1 MVTIITGILITTVT
15 FGILAIASKDVRTA
29 LFGMNKLKA
38 ELNEKQSMLEEASGA
53 LVNVKNDLNTTKEE
67 YAKSKK
73 NLEETQEDLE
83 IAQQAA
89 ELLRQEQVALQ
100 NRNQELWSDNQT
112 LIEHN
117 QSLVENNQFLLAN
130 NESLKADN
138 LELEKTNNDLQE
150 GIENIRERPI
160 IYRVGELLASGV
172 IKKTDDPVKIQ
183 NDLNQ
188 IIALANSKII
198 DRLGTEGS
206 KDGVWIY
213 PIEYQKAMDRLK
225 QAKGDTVIRLIV
237 AANLVKGDPVLT
249 ELEMHPNRVVYQ
261 ENEFVYQKI
270 YNVPIDGSNSEML
283 ISDFLR
289 NVNMTAINNGI
300 LPNPLTGTV
309 GVINGN
315 QIYAIEK
322 ALAENRGKDVLISA
336 FAAAD
341 TEVLGPLRLHI
352 YLKMKQS
359 KRLIMNDEI
368 LAIDP
373 GREKTGI
380 AILKNSDVLE
390 HKIINSDELVQII
403 KSLLEKYIIKTIVMG
418 NGTSSKKNMIY

>member
-1 MVTIITGILITTVT
+1 MYGIMLIVVLVLTGGVIAFIGDRLGSKVGKKKLSLFGLRPRHTSILVTIITGILITTVT

-73 NLEETQEDLE
+73 DLEETQEDLE

-112 LIEHN
+112 LIENN
-117 QSLVENNQFLLAN
+117 QSLAHNNQFLLAN

-138 LELEKTNNDLQE
+138 LELEKTNSDLQE

-172 IKKTDDPVKIQ
+172 IKMTDDPVKIQ

-352 YLKMKQS
+352 YLKNETEQ
-359 KRLIMNDEI
+359 EI
-368 LAIDP
+368 NH
-373 GREKTGI
+373 E
-380 AILKNSDVLE
+380 
-390 HKIINSDELVQII
+390 
-403 KSLLEKYIIKTIVMG
+403 
-418 NGTSSKKNMIY
+418 

>member
-1 MVTIITGILITTVT
+1 MLIVVLVLTGGVIAFIGDRLGSKVGKKKLSLFGLRPRHTSILVTIITGILITTVT

-73 NLEETQEDLE
+73 DLEETQEDLE

-100 NRNQELWSDNQT
+100 NINQELWSDNQT

-117 QSLVENNQFLLAN
+117 QSLAENNQFLLAN

-172 IKKTDDPVKIQ
+172 IKKTDDSVKIQ

-270 YNVPIDGSNSEML
+270 YNVLIDGSNSEML

-352 YLKMKQS
+352 YLKNETEQ
-359 KRLIMNDEI
+359 EI
-368 LAIDP
+368 NH
-373 GREKTGI
+373 E
-380 AILKNSDVLE
+380 E
-390 HKIINSDELVQII
+390 
-403 KSLLEKYIIKTIVMG
+403 
-418 NGTSSKKNMIY
+418 

>member
-1 MVTIITGILITTVT
+1 MYGIMLIVVLVLTGGVIAFIGDRLGSKVGKKKLSLFGLRPRHTSILVTIITGILITTVT

-67 YAKSKK
+67 YAKSKRD
-73 NLEETQEDLE
+73 LEETQEDLE

-117 QSLVENNQFLLAN
+117 QSLAENNQFLLAN

-138 LELEKTNNDLQE
+138 LDLEKTNNDLQE

-198 DRLGTEGS
+198 DRLGTEGP

-249 ELEMHPNRVVYQ
+249 ELEMNPNRVVYQ

-352 YLKMKQS
+352 YLKNETEQ
-359 KRLIMNDEI
+359 EI
-368 LAIDP
+368 NH
-373 GREKTGI
+373 E
-380 AILKNSDVLE
+380 
-390 HKIINSDELVQII
+390 
-403 KSLLEKYIIKTIVMG
+403 
-418 NGTSSKKNMIY
+418 

>member
-1 MVTIITGILITTVT
+1 MLIVVLVLTGGVIAFIGDRLGSKVGKKKLSLFGLRPRHTSILVTIITGILITTVT

-53 LVNVKNDLNTTKEE
+53 LVNIKNDLNTTKEE

-73 NLEETQEDLE
+73 DLEETQEDLE

-117 QSLVENNQFLLAN
+117 QSLAENNQFLLAN

-188 IIALANSKII
+188 IIVLANSKII

-352 YLKMKQS
+352 YLKNETEQ
-359 KRLIMNDEI
+359 EI
-368 LAIDP
+368 NH
-373 GREKTGI
+373 E
-380 AILKNSDVLE
+380 
-390 HKIINSDELVQII
+390 
-403 KSLLEKYIIKTIVMG
+403 
-418 NGTSSKKNMIY
+418 

>member
-1 MVTIITGILITTVT
+1 MLIVVLVLTGGVIAFIGDRLGSKVGKKKLSLFGLRPRHTSILVTIITGILITTVT

-29 LFGMNKLKA
+29 LFGMNKLKE

-73 NLEETQEDLE
+73 DLEETQEDLE

-117 QSLVENNQFLLAN
+117 QSLAENNQFLLAN

-225 QAKGDTVIRLIV
+225 QAKGNTVIRLIV

-336 FAAAD
+336 FAASD

-352 YLKMKQS
+352 YLKNETEQ
-359 KRLIMNDEI
+359 EI
-368 LAIDP
+368 NH
-373 GREKTGI
+373 E
-380 AILKNSDVLE
+380 E
-390 HKIINSDELVQII
+390 
-403 KSLLEKYIIKTIVMG
+403 
-418 NGTSSKKNMIY
+418 

>member
-1 MVTIITGILITTVT
+1 MYGIMLIVVLVLTGGVIAFIGDRLGSKVGKKKLSLFGLRPRHTSILVTIITGILITTVT

-53 LVNVKNDLNTTKEE
+53 LVNVKNNLNTTKEE

-73 NLEETQEDLE
+73 DLEETQEDLE

-117 QSLVENNQFLLAN
+117 QSLAENNQFLLAN

-172 IKKTDDPVKIQ
+172 IKKTDDSVKIQ

-322 ALAENRGKDVLISA
+322 ALAENKGKDVLISA

-352 YLKMKQS
+352 YLKNETEQ
-359 KRLIMNDEI
+359 EI
-368 LAIDP
+368 NH
-373 GREKTGI
+373 E
-380 AILKNSDVLE
+380 
-390 HKIINSDELVQII
+390 
-403 KSLLEKYIIKTIVMG
+403 
-418 NGTSSKKNMIY
+418 

>member
-1 MVTIITGILITTVT
+1 MYGIMLIVVLVLTGGVIAFIGDRLGSKVGKKKLSLFGLRPRHTSILVTIITGILITTVT

-38 ELNEKQSMLEEASGA
+38 ELNEKQSMLEEVSGA

-73 NLEETQEDLE
+73 DLEETQEDLE

-117 QSLVENNQFLLAN
+117 QSLAENNQFLLAN

-352 YLKMKQS
+352 YLKNETEQ
-359 KRLIMNDEI
+359 EI
-368 LAIDP
+368 NH
-373 GREKTGI
+373 E
-380 AILKNSDVLE
+380 
-390 HKIINSDELVQII
+390 
-403 KSLLEKYIIKTIVMG
+403 
-418 NGTSSKKNMIY
+418 

>member
-1 MVTIITGILITTVT
+1 MYGIMLIVVLVLTGGVIAFIGDRLGSKVGKKKLSLFGLRPRHTSILVTIITGILITTVT

-73 NLEETQEDLE
+73 DLEETQEDLE

-117 QSLVENNQFLLAN
+117 QSLAENNQFLLAN

-283 ISDFLR
+283 ISDFLS

-352 YLKMKQS
+352 YLKNETEQ
-359 KRLIMNDEI
+359 EI
-368 LAIDP
+368 NH
-373 GREKTGI
+373 E
-380 AILKNSDVLE
+380 
-390 HKIINSDELVQII
+390 
-403 KSLLEKYIIKTIVMG
+403 
-418 NGTSSKKNMIY
+418 

>member
-1 MVTIITGILITTVT
+1 MYGIMLIVVLVLTGGVIAFIGDRLGSKVGKKKLSLFGLRPRHTSILVTIITGILITTVT

-29 LFGMNKLKA
+29 LFGMNKLKE

-73 NLEETQEDLE
+73 DLEETQEDLE

-117 QSLVENNQFLLAN
+117 QSLAENNQFLLAN

-352 YLKMKQS
+352 YLKNETEQ
-359 KRLIMNDEI
+359 EI
-368 LAIDP
+368 NH
-373 GREKTGI
+373 E
-380 AILKNSDVLE
+380 E
-390 HKIINSDELVQII
+390 
-403 KSLLEKYIIKTIVMG
+403 
-418 NGTSSKKNMIY
+418 

>member
-1 MVTIITGILITTVT
+1 MLIVVLVLTGGVIAFIGDRLGSKVGKKKLSLFGLRPKHTSILVTIITGILITTVT

-73 NLEETQEDLE
+73 DLEETQEDLE

-100 NRNQELWSDNQT
+100 NIKQELWSDNQT
-112 LIEHN
+112 WIEHN
-117 QSLVENNQFLLAN
+117 QSLAENNQFLLAN

-172 IKKTDDPVKIQ
+172 IKKTDDSVKIQ

-352 YLKMKQS
+352 YLKNETEQ
-359 KRLIMNDEI
+359 EI
-368 LAIDP
+368 NH
-373 GREKTGI
+373 E
-380 AILKNSDVLE
+380 
-390 HKIINSDELVQII
+390 
-403 KSLLEKYIIKTIVMG
+403 
-418 NGTSSKKNMIY
+418 

>member
-1 MVTIITGILITTVT
+1 MYGIMLIVVLVLTGGVIAFIGDRLGSKVGKKKLSLFGLRPRHTSILVTIITGILITTVT

-73 NLEETQEDLE
+73 DLEETQEDLE

-117 QSLVENNQFLLAN
+117 QSLVENNQFLLVN

-225 QAKGDTVIRLIV
+225 QAKGDTVIRLII

-336 FAAAD
+336 FASAD

-352 YLKMKQS
+352 YLKNETEQ
-359 KRLIMNDEI
+359 EI
-368 LAIDP
+368 NH
-373 GREKTGI
+373 E
-380 AILKNSDVLE
+380 
-390 HKIINSDELVQII
+390 
-403 KSLLEKYIIKTIVMG
+403 
-418 NGTSSKKNMIY
+418 

>member
-1 MVTIITGILITTVT
+1 MYGIMLIVVLVLTGGVIAFIGDRLGSKVGKKKLSLFGLRPRHTSILVTIITGILITTVT

-73 NLEETQEDLE
+73 DLEETQEDLE

-100 NRNQELWSDNQT
+100 NRNQELWLDNQT

-117 QSLVENNQFLLAN
+117 QSLAENNQFLLAN

-172 IKKTDDPVKIQ
+172 IKKTDDSVKIQ

-352 YLKMKQS
+352 YLKNETEQ
-359 KRLIMNDEI
+359 EI
-368 LAIDP
+368 NH
-373 GREKTGI
+373 E
-380 AILKNSDVLE
+380 E
-390 HKIINSDELVQII
+390 
-403 KSLLEKYIIKTIVMG
+403 
-418 NGTSSKKNMIY
+418 

>member
-1 MVTIITGILITTVT
+1 MYGIMLIVVLVLTGGVIAFIGDRLGSKVGKKKLSLFGLRPRHTSILVTIITGILITTVT

-53 LVNVKNDLNTTKEE
+53 LVNVKNNLNTTKEE

-73 NLEETQEDLE
+73 DLEETQEDLE

-117 QSLVENNQFLLAN
+117 QSLAENNQFLLAN

-188 IIALANSKII
+188 IIALVNSKII

-352 YLKMKQS
+352 YLKNETEQ
-359 KRLIMNDEI
+359 EI
-368 LAIDP
+368 NH
-373 GREKTGI
+373 E
-380 AILKNSDVLE
+380 
-390 HKIINSDELVQII
+390 
-403 KSLLEKYIIKTIVMG
+403 
-418 NGTSSKKNMIY
+418 

>member
-1 MVTIITGILITTVT
+1 MYGIMLIVVLVLTGGVIAFIGDRLGSKVGKKKLSLFGLRPRHTSILVTIITGILITTVT

-38 ELNEKQSMLEEASGA
+38 ELNEKQSMLEEASSA

-352 YLKMKQS
+352 YLKNETEQ
-359 KRLIMNDEI
+359 EI
-368 LAIDP
+368 NH
-373 GREKTGI
+373 E
-380 AILKNSDVLE
+380 
-390 HKIINSDELVQII
+390 
-403 KSLLEKYIIKTIVMG
+403 
-418 NGTSSKKNMIY
+418 

>member
-1 MVTIITGILITTVT
+1 MYGIMLIVVLVLTGGVIAFIGDRLGSKVGKKKLSLFGLRPRHTSILVTIITGILITTVT

-73 NLEETQEDLE
+73 DLEETQENLE

-117 QSLVENNQFLLAN
+117 QSLAENNQFLLAN

-336 FAAAD
+336 FASAD

-352 YLKMKQS
+352 YLKNETEQ
-359 KRLIMNDEI
+359 EI
-368 LAIDP
+368 NH
-373 GREKTGI
+373 E
-380 AILKNSDVLE
+380 
-390 HKIINSDELVQII
+390 
-403 KSLLEKYIIKTIVMG
+403 
-418 NGTSSKKNMIY
+418 

>member
-1 MVTIITGILITTVT
+1 MYGIMLIVVLVLTGGVIAFIGDRLGSKVGKKKLSLFGLRPRHTSILVTIITGILITTVT

-73 NLEETQEDLE
+73 DLEETQEDLE

-100 NRNQELWSDNQT
+100 NINQELWSDNQT

-117 QSLVENNQFLLAN
+117 QSLAENNQFLLAN

-172 IKKTDDPVKIQ
+172 IKKTDDSVKIQ

-289 NVNMTAINNGI
+289 NVNMIAINNGI

-352 YLKMKQS
+352 YLKNETEQ
-359 KRLIMNDEI
+359 EI
-368 LAIDP
+368 NH
-373 GREKTGI
+373 E
-380 AILKNSDVLE
+380 E
-390 HKIINSDELVQII
+390 
-403 KSLLEKYIIKTIVMG
+403 
-418 NGTSSKKNMIY
+418 

>member
-1 MVTIITGILITTVT
+1 MYGIMLIVVLVLTGGVIAFIGDRLGSKVGKKKLSLFGLRPKHTSILVTIITGILITTVT

-73 NLEETQEDLE
+73 DLEETQEDLE

-100 NRNQELWSDNQT
+100 NRNQELWLDNQT
-112 LIEHN
+112 LIENN
-117 QSLVENNQFLLAN
+117 QSLAQNNQFLLVN

-352 YLKMKQS
+352 YLKNETEQ
-359 KRLIMNDEI
+359 EI
-368 LAIDP
+368 NH
-373 GREKTGI
+373 E
-380 AILKNSDVLE
+380 
-390 HKIINSDELVQII
+390 
-403 KSLLEKYIIKTIVMG
+403 
-418 NGTSSKKNMIY
+418 

>member
-1 MVTIITGILITTVT
+1 MLIVVLVLTGGVIAFIGDRLGSKVGKKKLSLFGLRPRHTSILVTIITGILITTVT

-73 NLEETQEDLE
+73 DLEETQEDLE

-117 QSLVENNQFLLAN
+117 QSLAENNQFLLAN

-336 FAAAD
+336 FAASD

-352 YLKMKQS
+352 YLKNETEQ
-359 KRLIMNDEI
+359 EI
-368 LAIDP
+368 NH
-373 GREKTGI
+373 E
-380 AILKNSDVLE
+380 
-390 HKIINSDELVQII
+390 
-403 KSLLEKYIIKTIVMG
+403 
-418 NGTSSKKNMIY
+418 

>member
-1 MVTIITGILITTVT
+1 MYGIMLIVVLVLTGGVIAFIGDRLGSKVGKKKLSLFGLRPRHTSILVTIITGILITTVT

-29 LFGMNKLKA
+29 LFGMNKLKE

-73 NLEETQEDLE
+73 DLEETQEDLE

-117 QSLVENNQFLLAN
+117 QSLAENNQFLLAN

-336 FAAAD
+336 FASAD

-352 YLKMKQS
+352 YLKNETEQ
-359 KRLIMNDEI
+359 EI
-368 LAIDP
+368 NH
-373 GREKTGI
+373 E
-380 AILKNSDVLE
+380 
-390 HKIINSDELVQII
+390 
-403 KSLLEKYIIKTIVMG
+403 
-418 NGTSSKKNMIY
+418 

>member
-1 MVTIITGILITTVT
+1 MLIVVLVLTGGVIAFIGDRLGSKVGKKKLSLFGLRPRHTSILVTIITGILITTVT

-73 NLEETQEDLE
+73 DLEETQEDLE

-117 QSLVENNQFLLAN
+117 QSLAENNQFLLAN

-336 FAAAD
+336 FAASD

-352 YLKMKQS
+352 YLKNETEQ
-359 KRLIMNDEI
+359 EI
-368 LAIDP
+368 NH
-373 GREKTGI
+373 E
-380 AILKNSDVLE
+380 E
-390 HKIINSDELVQII
+390 
-403 KSLLEKYIIKTIVMG
+403 
-418 NGTSSKKNMIY
+418 

>member
-1 MVTIITGILITTVT
+1 VYGIMLIVVLVLTGGVIAFIGDRLGSKVGKKKLSLFGLRPKHTSILVTIITGILITTVT

-73 NLEETQEDLE
+73 DLEETQEDLE

-117 QSLVENNQFLLAN
+117 QSLAENNQFLLAN

-172 IKKTDDPVKIQ
+172 IKKTDDPVRIQ

-352 YLKMKQS
+352 YLKNETEQ
-359 KRLIMNDEI
+359 EI
-368 LAIDP
+368 NH
-373 GREKTGI
+373 E
-380 AILKNSDVLE
+380 
-390 HKIINSDELVQII
+390 
-403 KSLLEKYIIKTIVMG
+403 
-418 NGTSSKKNMIY
+418 

>member
-1 MVTIITGILITTVT
+1 MYGIMLIVVLVLTGGVIAFIGDRLGSKVGKKKLSLFGLRPRHTSILITIITGILITTVT

-73 NLEETQEDLE
+73 DLEETQEDLE

-117 QSLVENNQFLLAN
+117 QSLAENNQFLLAN

-138 LELEKTNNDLQE
+138 LELEKTNSDLQE

-352 YLKMKQS
+352 YLKNETEQ
-359 KRLIMNDEI
+359 EI
-368 LAIDP
+368 NH
-373 GREKTGI
+373 E
-380 AILKNSDVLE
+380 
-390 HKIINSDELVQII
+390 
-403 KSLLEKYIIKTIVMG
+403 
-418 NGTSSKKNMIY
+418 

>member
-1 MVTIITGILITTVT
+1 MYGIMLIVVLILTGGVIAFIGDRLGSKVGKKKLSLFGLRPRHTSILVTIITGILITTVT

-67 YAKSKK
+67 YAKSKRD
-73 NLEETQEDLE
+73 LEETQEDLE

-117 QSLVENNQFLLAN
+117 QSLAENNQFLLAN

-138 LELEKTNNDLQE
+138 LDLEKTNNDLQE

-352 YLKMKQS
+352 YLKNETEQ
-359 KRLIMNDEI
+359 EI
-368 LAIDP
+368 NH
-373 GREKTGI
+373 E
-380 AILKNSDVLE
+380 
-390 HKIINSDELVQII
+390 
-403 KSLLEKYIIKTIVMG
+403 
-418 NGTSSKKNMIY
+418 

>member
-1 MVTIITGILITTVT
+1 MYGIMLIVVLVLTGGVIAFIGDRLGSKVGKKKLSLFGLRPRHTSILVTIITGILITTVT

-73 NLEETQEDLE
+73 DLEETQEDLE

-117 QSLVENNQFLLAN
+117 QSLAENNQFLLAN

-183 NDLNQ
+183 SDLNQ

-352 YLKMKQS
+352 YLKNETEQ
-359 KRLIMNDEI
+359 EI
-368 LAIDP
+368 NH
-373 GREKTGI
+373 E
-380 AILKNSDVLE
+380 
-390 HKIINSDELVQII
+390 
-403 KSLLEKYIIKTIVMG
+403 
-418 NGTSSKKNMIY
+418 

>member
-1 MVTIITGILITTVT
+1 MYGIMLIVVLVLTGGVIAFIGDRLGSKVGKKKLSLFGLRPRHTSILVTIITGILITTVT

-73 NLEETQEDLE
+73 DLEETQEDLE

-117 QSLVENNQFLLAN
+117 QSLAQNNQFLLAN

-336 FAAAD
+336 FASAD

-352 YLKMKQS
+352 YLKNETEQ
-359 KRLIMNDEI
+359 EI
-368 LAIDP
+368 NH
-373 GREKTGI
+373 E
-380 AILKNSDVLE
+380 E
-390 HKIINSDELVQII
+390 
-403 KSLLEKYIIKTIVMG
+403 
-418 NGTSSKKNMIY
+418 

>member
-1 MVTIITGILITTVT
+1 MLIVVLVLTGGVIAFIGDRLGSKVGKKKLSLFGLRPRHTSILVTIITGILITTVT

-73 NLEETQEDLE
+73 DLEETQEDLE

-117 QSLVENNQFLLAN
+117 QSLAENNQFLLAN

-172 IKKTDDPVKIQ
+172 IKKTDDSVKIQ

-352 YLKMKQS
+352 YLKNETEQ
-359 KRLIMNDEI
+359 EI
-368 LAIDP
+368 NH
-373 GREKTGI
+373 E
-380 AILKNSDVLE
+380 E
-390 HKIINSDELVQII
+390 
-403 KSLLEKYIIKTIVMG
+403 
-418 NGTSSKKNMIY
+418 

>member
-1 MVTIITGILITTVT
+1 MYGIMLIVVLVLTGGVIAFIGDRLGSKVGKKKLSLFGLRPRHTSILVTIITGILITTVT

-38 ELNEKQSMLEEASGA
+38 ELNEKQFMLEEASGA
-53 LVNVKNDLNTTKEE
+53 LVNVKNDLNRTKEE

-73 NLEETQEDLE
+73 DLEETQEDLE

-117 QSLVENNQFLLAN
+117 QSLAENNQFLLAN

-213 PIEYQKAMDRLK
+213 PIEYQKAMDKLK

-352 YLKMKQS
+352 YLKNETEQ
-359 KRLIMNDEI
+359 EI
-368 LAIDP
+368 NH
-373 GREKTGI
+373 E
-380 AILKNSDVLE
+380 
-390 HKIINSDELVQII
+390 
-403 KSLLEKYIIKTIVMG
+403 
-418 NGTSSKKNMIY
+418 

>member
-1 MVTIITGILITTVT
+1 MYGIMLIVVLVLTGGVIAFIGDRLGSKVGKKKLSLFGLRPRHTSILVTIITGILITTVT

-38 ELNEKQSMLEEASGA
+38 ELNEKQSMLEEASSA

-73 NLEETQEDLE
+73 DLEETQEDLE

-117 QSLVENNQFLLAN
+117 QSLAENNQFLLAN

-352 YLKMKQS
+352 YLKNETEQ
-359 KRLIMNDEI
+359 EI
-368 LAIDP
+368 NH
-373 GREKTGI
+373 E
-380 AILKNSDVLE
+380 
-390 HKIINSDELVQII
+390 
-403 KSLLEKYIIKTIVMG
+403 
-418 NGTSSKKNMIY
+418 

>member
-1 MVTIITGILITTVT
+1 MYGIMLIVVLVLTGGVIAFIGDRLGSKVGKKKLSLFGLRPRHTSILVTIITGILITTVT

-73 NLEETQEDLE
+73 DLEETQEDLE

-117 QSLVENNQFLLAN
+117 QSLAENNQFLLAN

-237 AANLVKGDPVLT
+237 VANLVKGDPVLT

-352 YLKMKQS
+352 YLKNETEQ
-359 KRLIMNDEI
+359 EI
-368 LAIDP
+368 NH
-373 GREKTGI
+373 E
-380 AILKNSDVLE
+380 
-390 HKIINSDELVQII
+390 
-403 KSLLEKYIIKTIVMG
+403 
-418 NGTSSKKNMIY
+418 

>member
-1 MVTIITGILITTVT
+1 MYGIMLIVVLVLTGGVIAFIGDRLGSKVGKKKLSLFGLRPRHTSILVTIITGILITTVT

-29 LFGMNKLKA
+29 LFGMSKLKA

-73 NLEETQEDLE
+73 DLEETQEDLE

-117 QSLVENNQFLLAN
+117 QSLAENNQFLLAN

-352 YLKMKQS
+352 YLKNETEQ
-359 KRLIMNDEI
+359 EI
-368 LAIDP
+368 NH
-373 GREKTGI
+373 E
-380 AILKNSDVLE
+380 E
-390 HKIINSDELVQII
+390 
-403 KSLLEKYIIKTIVMG
+403 
-418 NGTSSKKNMIY
+418 

>member
-1 MVTIITGILITTVT
+1 MYGIMLIVVLVLTGGVIAFIGDRLGSKVGKKKLSLFGLRPRHTSILVTIITGILITTVT

-73 NLEETQEDLE
+73 DLEETQEDLE

-117 QSLVENNQFLLAN
+117 QSLAENNQFLLAN

-198 DRLGTEGS
+198 DRLVTEGS

-352 YLKMKQS
+352 YLKNETEQ
-359 KRLIMNDEI
+359 EI
-368 LAIDP
+368 NH
-373 GREKTGI
+373 E
-380 AILKNSDVLE
+380 
-390 HKIINSDELVQII
+390 
-403 KSLLEKYIIKTIVMG
+403 
-418 NGTSSKKNMIY
+418 

>member
-1 MVTIITGILITTVT
+1 MYGIMLIVVLVLTGGVIAFIGDRLGSKVGKKKLSLFGLRPRHTSILVTIITGILITTVT

-73 NLEETQEDLE
+73 DLEETQEDLE

-100 NRNQELWSDNQT
+100 NRNQELWSDNQN

-117 QSLVENNQFLLAN
+117 QSLAENNQFLLAN

-352 YLKMKQS
+352 YLKNETEQ
-359 KRLIMNDEI
+359 EI
-368 LAIDP
+368 NH
-373 GREKTGI
+373 E
-380 AILKNSDVLE
+380 
-390 HKIINSDELVQII
+390 
-403 KSLLEKYIIKTIVMG
+403 
-418 NGTSSKKNMIY
+418 

>member
-1 MVTIITGILITTVT
+1 MYGIMLIVVLVLTGGVIAFIGDRLGSKVGKKKLSLFGLRPKHTSILVTIITGILITTVT

-73 NLEETQEDLE
+73 DLEETQEDLE

-100 NRNQELWSDNQT
+100 NRNQELWLDNQT

-117 QSLVENNQFLLAN
+117 QSLAENNQFLLAN

-336 FAAAD
+336 FADAD

-352 YLKMKQS
+352 YLKNETEQ
-359 KRLIMNDEI
+359 EI
-368 LAIDP
+368 NH
-373 GREKTGI
+373 E
-380 AILKNSDVLE
+380 
-390 HKIINSDELVQII
+390 
-403 KSLLEKYIIKTIVMG
+403 
-418 NGTSSKKNMIY
+418 

>member
-1 MVTIITGILITTVT
+1 MYGIMLIVVLVLTGGVIAFIGDRLGSKVGKKKLSLFGLRPRHTSILVTIITGILITTVT

-73 NLEETQEDLE
+73 DLEETQEDLE

-117 QSLVENNQFLLAN
+117 QSLAENNQFLLAN

-249 ELEMHPNRVVYQ
+249 ELELHPNRVVYQ

-352 YLKMKQS
+352 YLKNETEQ
-359 KRLIMNDEI
+359 EI
-368 LAIDP
+368 NH
-373 GREKTGI
+373 E
-380 AILKNSDVLE
+380 
-390 HKIINSDELVQII
+390 
-403 KSLLEKYIIKTIVMG
+403 
-418 NGTSSKKNMIY
+418 

>member
-1 MVTIITGILITTVT
+1 MYGIMLIVVLVLTGGVIAFIGDRLGSKVGKKKLSLFGLRPRHTSILVTIITGILITTVT

-261 ENEFVYQKI
+261 ENEIVYQKI

-352 YLKMKQS
+352 YLKNETEQ
-359 KRLIMNDEI
+359 EI
-368 LAIDP
+368 NH
-373 GREKTGI
+373 E
-380 AILKNSDVLE
+380 
-390 HKIINSDELVQII
+390 
-403 KSLLEKYIIKTIVMG
+403 
-418 NGTSSKKNMIY
+418 

>member
-1 MVTIITGILITTVT
+1 MYGIMLIVVLVLTGGVIAFIGDRLGSKVGKKKLSLFGLRPRHTSILVTIITGILITTVT

-29 LFGMNKLKA
+29 LFGMNKLKE

-73 NLEETQEDLE
+73 DLEETQEDLE

-117 QSLVENNQFLLAN
+117 QSLAQNNQFLLVN

-270 YNVPIDGSNSEML
+270 YNIPIDGSNSEML

-352 YLKMKQS
+352 YLKNETEQ
-359 KRLIMNDEI
+359 EI
-368 LAIDP
+368 NH
-373 GREKTGI
+373 E
-380 AILKNSDVLE
+380 
-390 HKIINSDELVQII
+390 
-403 KSLLEKYIIKTIVMG
+403 
-418 NGTSSKKNMIY
+418 

>member
-1 MVTIITGILITTVT
+1 MLIVVLVLTGGVIAFIGDRLGSKVGKKKLSLFGLRPRHTSILVTIITGILITTVT

-53 LVNVKNDLNTTKEE
+53 LVNVKNDLNTTKKE

-73 NLEETQEDLE
+73 DLEETQEDLE

-100 NRNQELWSDNQT
+100 NINQELWSDNQT

-117 QSLVENNQFLLAN
+117 QSLAENNQFLLAN

-172 IKKTDDPVKIQ
+172 IKKTDDSVKIQ

-352 YLKMKQS
+352 YLKNETEQ
-359 KRLIMNDEI
+359 EI
-368 LAIDP
+368 NH
-373 GREKTGI
+373 E
-380 AILKNSDVLE
+380 
-390 HKIINSDELVQII
+390 
-403 KSLLEKYIIKTIVMG
+403 
-418 NGTSSKKNMIY
+418 

>member
-1 MVTIITGILITTVT
+1 MYGIMLIVVLVLTGGVIAFIGDRLGSKVGKKKLSLFGLRPKHTSILVTIITGILITTVT

-73 NLEETQEDLE
+73 DLEETQEDLE

-100 NRNQELWSDNQT
+100 NINQELWSDNQT

-117 QSLVENNQFLLAN
+117 QSLAENNQFLLAN

-172 IKKTDDPVKIQ
+172 IKKTDDSVKIQ

-249 ELEMHPNRVVYQ
+249 ELEMHSNRVVYQ

-352 YLKMKQS
+352 YLKNETEQ
-359 KRLIMNDEI
+359 EI
-368 LAIDP
+368 NH
-373 GREKTGI
+373 E
-380 AILKNSDVLE
+380 
-390 HKIINSDELVQII
+390 
-403 KSLLEKYIIKTIVMG
+403 
-418 NGTSSKKNMIY
+418 

>member
-1 MVTIITGILITTVT
+1 MYGIMLIVVLVLTGGVIAFIGDRLGSKVGKKKLSLFGLRPRHTSILVTIITGILITTVT

-38 ELNEKQSMLEEASGA
+38 ELNEKQSMIEEASGA

-73 NLEETQEDLE
+73 DLEETQEDLE

-117 QSLVENNQFLLAN
+117 QSLAENNQFLLAN

-336 FAAAD
+336 FAASD

-352 YLKMKQS
+352 YLKNETEQ
-359 KRLIMNDEI
+359 EI
-368 LAIDP
+368 NH
-373 GREKTGI
+373 E
-380 AILKNSDVLE
+380 
-390 HKIINSDELVQII
+390 
-403 KSLLEKYIIKTIVMG
+403 
-418 NGTSSKKNMIY
+418 